1 MTINE
6 IYELF
11 TWDPD
16 VAPEENAAREA
27 KAMAEA
33 RKLKNLYPLIQPI
46 IVSTRPSKS
55 AWVPCA
61 KLIAERTDD
70 ELEPYLFKLLEWIK
84 DMNWPG
90 ADIIFERLWA
100 MPDEMIENHVQ
111 YCKKLA
117 AQVNHTD
124 WMEMLDELI

>member
-1 MTINE
+1 MTIDE

-11 TWDPD
+11 TWDLD
-16 VAPEENAAREA
+16 ATPEENAAREA

-33 RKLKNLYPLIQPI
+33 RKLKNLYPFMQPI

-55 AWVPCA
+55 AWGPCA

-70 ELEPYLFKLLEWIK
+70 ELQHYLFRLLEWIQ

-90 ADIIFERLWA
+90 ADIIFERLRA
-100 MPDEMIENHVQ
+100 MPYERIEGLIRCCRRIAEQTEDEI
-111 YCKKLA
+111 
-117 AQVNHTD
+117 
-124 WMEMLDELI
+124 WMENLDALK